1 MQPATLG
8 RVVRTVFLL
17 AALLVIRSSTA
28 HAQPETRG
36 PATVVEWDAG
46 DVDAA
51 GASIPLQ
58 VYFPEGAS
66 SAPTV
71 IVMHG
76 YFRNGSFH
84 AEMARTFASRG
95 FVALVPD
102 MPCGAGGCNHDAN
115 AMQLAALFDWAIA
128 ESADASSMLSGTVDA
143 TRLGLVGHSW
153 GGLASHLAT
162 AMDAR
167 VRAVV
172 LLDPNDDGTDGLD
185 VASSITVPSLQLL
198 AEVSG
203 ACNSA
208 WEPAA
213 TYAAA
218 SAPKMQVTVA
228 GSGHCDPEEP
238 GDSFCG
244 FTCGS
249 GDASTSTVFRRYTI
263 AWMGCFLAGDA
274 AMAPWVGGAMY
285 AADVSGGVLTG
296 ASTEGLDASPCV
308 GAIPGDAGPGAPDA
322 GASDGGA
329 LLDASVARDAAIGD
343 FDASPVHDSGPTTAA
358 EDDGGCGCRA
368 PGTAPRSPAPLALL
382 FAIAVLC
389 YLRRR

>member
-8 RVVRTVFLL
+8 RVTRTLYL
-17 AALLVIRSSTA
+17 AALLLLPALTA
-28 HAQPETRG
+28 HAQPEMRG

-46 DVDAA
+46 NVDAA
-51 GASIPLQ
+51 GASIPVQ

-76 YFRNGSFH
+76 NFRNGSFH

-95 FVALVPD
+95 FVTLVPD
-102 MPCGAGGCNHDAN
+102 MPCGAGGCDHDAN

-128 ESADASSMLSGTVDA
+128 ESADAASMMAGMVDA
-143 TRLGLVGHSW
+143 ARLGLVGHSW

-172 LLDPNDDGTDGLD
+172 LLDPNDDGTEGLD

-213 TYAAA
+213 THAAA

-228 GSGHCDPEEP
+228 GSGHCDPEDP
-238 GDSFCG
+238 GDSLCG
-244 FTCGS
+244 FACGS
-249 GDASTSTVFRRYTI
+249 GDPSTSTIFRRYTI
-263 AWMGCFLAGDA
+263 AWMGCFLAADA
-274 AMAPWVGGAMY
+274 AMAPYVGGAMY
-285 AADVSGGVLTG
+285 TADVAGGVLTG
-296 ASTEGLDASPCV
+296 ASTEGLDGSPCA
-308 GAIPGDAGPGAPDA
+308 GGMTSADAGPGADAGGPARDA
-322 GASDGGA
+322 GAIGTDAGSVRDAGTGAARDGGGT
-329 LLDASVARDAAIGD
+329 AS
-343 FDASPVHDSGPTTAA
+343 SG
-358 EDDGGCGCRA
+358 EDDGGCGCVI
-368 PGTAPRSPAPLALL
+368 PGRTRGSPVPWPLLL
-382 FAIAVLC
+382 AVLVLC